1 MSNGYS
7 VILSTTRKS
16 NKQRHDGEQYEE
28 RPRIRMPNPISTTP
42 RKEQRITE
50 REYLPSQ
57 TALEQPQQKEKL
69 LYAF

>member
-1 MSNGYS
+1 
-7 VILSTTRKS
+7 
-16 NKQRHDGEQYEE
+16 
-28 RPRIRMPNPISTTP
+28 MPNPISTTP